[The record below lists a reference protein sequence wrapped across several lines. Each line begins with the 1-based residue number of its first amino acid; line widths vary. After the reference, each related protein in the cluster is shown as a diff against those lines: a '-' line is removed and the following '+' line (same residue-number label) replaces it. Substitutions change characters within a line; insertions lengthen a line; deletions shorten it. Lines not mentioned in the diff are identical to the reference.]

1 MDGRAVLHPVGPYE
15 PRVYWTR
22 RAVLLLAIVL
32 VLVLLVAYGCGGG
45 NGRPTAG
52 QPTTTPS
59 GSPTPNSSPTTLS
72 ACTRDRLTVGAGTDA
87 TTYPAGVLPHLTATI
102 RTNGSAPC
110 ELPVSAISWEIVSG
124 SDTVYTTA
132 GCGAGARASF
142 TLRPG
147 HPIKTGR
154 IWDRHRSV
162 AGCATPGAAAGP
174 GTYQLHV
181 TVDGVR
187 SAVAVFH
194 LTG

>member
-1 MDGRAVLHPVGPYE
+1 MDGRAVLHPVGPHE

-22 RAVLLLAIVL
+22 RAVLLGIVV
-32 VLVLLVAYGCGGG
+32 VLVLLAAYSCGGG
-45 NGRPTAG
+45 SAHPTAG
-52 QPTTTPS
+52 HPNTTPTQR
-59 GSPTPNSSPTTLS
+59 PTPNSSPTTPA
-72 ACTRDRLTVGAGTDA
+72 ACGKDQLTVGAGTDA

-102 RTNGSAPC
+102 RTTGAAPC
-110 ELPVSAISWEIVSG
+110 ELAASAINWEIVSG
-124 SDTVYTTA
+124 SDTVYTTV
-132 GCGAGARASF
+132 GCVTGARASF

-147 HPIKTGR
+147 HPVRTGR

-162 AGCATPGAAAGP
+162 AGCASPGTSAGP
-174 GTYQLHV
+174 GTYQLLV